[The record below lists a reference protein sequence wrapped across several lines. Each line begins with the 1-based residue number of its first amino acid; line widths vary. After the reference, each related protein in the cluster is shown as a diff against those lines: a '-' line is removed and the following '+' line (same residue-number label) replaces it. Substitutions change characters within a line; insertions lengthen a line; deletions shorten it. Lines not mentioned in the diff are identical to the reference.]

1 MIESYDS
8 FPVEI
13 GEEIE
18 EDEQLYIEESGQESF
33 YDDLTY
39 PDEDEEPFILTEDND
54 NENEQ
59 LQGYEAIEIGE
70 EVVEGDEQGIEA
82 IPDPEEQVSSEP
94 EGEPLQFTGQQLTQS
109 VSGSDEDYQ
118 NQVLAYLED
127 VPTTADIL
135 ALNSKIDNLESSIQI
150 LNENIVKL
158 ESNMKTLGI
167 MQVTVTF
174 GILGGI
180 FGLCVFNKIRA

>member
-18 EDEQLYIEESGQESF
+18 EEEQFHISESGQESF
-33 YDDLTY
+33 YDELLF
-39 PDEDEEPFILTEDND
+39 PEEDEEPFILIEDN
-54 NENEQ
+54 NEDEQ
-59 LQGYEAIEIGE
+59 LQSYEAVEIGE
-70 EVVEGDEQGIEA
+70 EVADGDEQGFETV
-82 IPDPEEQVSSEP
+82 PDSEEQVSSESEREQP
-94 EGEPLQFTGQQLTQS
+94 QYTEQQLRQS

-127 VPTTADIL
+127 VPTTADVL
-135 ALNSKIDNLESSIQI
+135 ALNAKIENLESSIQI

-167 MQVTVTF
+167 MEVTVTF

-180 FGLCVFNKIRA
+180 FGLCVFNKIRS

>member
-18 EDEQLYIEESGQESF
+18 EEEQLYFEESGQESF
-33 YDDLTY
+33 YDDLTF
-39 PDEDEEPFILTEDND
+39 PEEDNEPFILTEDDN

-59 LQGYEAIEIGE
+59 LQSNEAVEIGE
-70 EVVEGDEQGIEA
+70 EITEGDEQGFEA
-82 IPDPEEQVSSEP
+82 VPDPEEQVSSEP
-94 EGEPLQFTGQQLTQS
+94 EREQLQFTQQQLRES

-127 VPTTADIL
+127 VPTTADVL
-135 ALNSKIDNLESSIQI
+135 ALNAKIDNLESSIQI

-180 FGLCVFNKIRA
+180 FGLCVFNKIRS